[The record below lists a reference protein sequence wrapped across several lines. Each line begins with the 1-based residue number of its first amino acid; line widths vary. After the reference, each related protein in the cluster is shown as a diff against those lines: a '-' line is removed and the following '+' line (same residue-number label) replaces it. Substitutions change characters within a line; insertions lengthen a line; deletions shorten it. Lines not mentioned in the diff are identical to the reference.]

1 MSVPTPVRQPFVL
14 GLRHGLLD
22 IWGQPCHR
30 YNFVPSAAPPEP
42 LAGQQQDRP
51 KWRQDLLGCVPSGGG
66 VHAAISAC
74 DALELARLAGVY
86 SLEGARNEGKQILDL
101 VARRDEN
108 HNVYACPH
116 KILLELKIPI
126 SG

>member
-1 MSVPTPVRQPFVL
+1 MR
-14 GLRHGLLD
+14 
-22 IWGQPCHR
+22 
-30 YNFVPSAAPPEP
+30 
-42 LAGQQQDRP
+42 
-51 KWRQDLLGCVPSGGG
+51 PSGSG

-86 SLEGARNEGKQILDL
+86 GLEGARNEGKQIFDL
-101 VARRDEN
+101 VAGRDEN
-108 HNVYACPH
+108 HNAYPCSR